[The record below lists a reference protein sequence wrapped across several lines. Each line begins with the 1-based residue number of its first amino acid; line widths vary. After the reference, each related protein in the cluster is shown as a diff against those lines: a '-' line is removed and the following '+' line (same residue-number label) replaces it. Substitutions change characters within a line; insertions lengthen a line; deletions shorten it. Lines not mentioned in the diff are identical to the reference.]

1 MSILFTYFIKGKTNS
16 IKNKKLHFNSQISA
30 IYFDVDFWI
39 VAFFWGKRIIFLS
52 PEILKVLRK
61 GVCLKWNGPHPLTYF
76 IRWGFLDG
84 NNQNNAISCVRS
96 TT

>member
-1 MSILFTYFIKGKTNS
+1 MCQFCTKISLDKECKDLSFLFTYFIKGKTNS

-30 IYFDVDFWI
+30 IYFDMDFWM

-61 GVCLKWNGPHPLTYF
+61 GVCLKWNGPHLF
-76 IRWGFLDG
+76 HSMG
-84 NNQNNAISCVRS
+84 ISGW
-96 TT
+96 